1 LKLWSKQVKAD
12 RSYMDE
18 SYLTDEKIM
27 SNVKPFIK
35 PNVKYVYQMPQDRGN
50 KRNLRYTP
58 QDNRDDDEFTPKA
71 GNSDEESCEGM
82 MRH

>member
-1 LKLWSKQVKAD
+1 
-12 RSYMDE
+12 MDE

-58 QDNRDDDEFTPKA
+58 
-71 GNSDEESCEGM
+71 
-82 MRH
+82 